1 MASIFTPYVLNMQKD
16 KHPPPQTSKKK
27 EKVFLFVKNESYN
40 VTGHSATP
48 TAKALVKM
56 LEETDTKVSTVYPQV
71 NKSCIDIYWKVTW
84 KKEASFPKPP
94 YKSRATVGTY
104 MWRERSCFLEN
115 VATSLKIGLTRQ
127 QMKVFSRLRRL
138 QTTTQARAGLVSPIL
153 IVVV

>member
-1 MASIFTPYVLNMQKD
+1 MYVRLCDKYLVNRNETKKKRHQLVASIFTPYVLNMQKD

-71 NKSCIDIYWKVTW
+71 NKSCIDIY
-84 KKEASFPKPP
+84 
-94 YKSRATVGTY
+94 
-104 MWRERSCFLEN
+104 
-115 VATSLKIGLTRQ
+115 
-127 QMKVFSRLRRL
+127 
-138 QTTTQARAGLVSPIL
+138 
-153 IVVV
+153 